1 MRKYPPKALHVRS
14 QCPPGCLG
22 GLIGRL
28 GKSDMKTIA
37 IANQK
42 GGVGKTTVARN
53 LTFYG
58 IERNLRVLC
67 VDLDPQRNFTKTLR
81 ALRERNLGT
90 PEETASLTA
99 SMLFQDSAVESFSP
113 LDCGEG
119 AALIAADRELVDVAA
134 LPVDALHAPR
144 RALAA
149 LDCLYDLCIIDT
161 APTLGNPLYAAL
173 IAADYV
179 VCPCTMDQDAID
191 GLGDLF
197 EDIAR
202 VQQLGWNADLT
213 MLGLLANRVNN
224 RRAFD
229 RNALDQ
235 LREEL
240 GDVVLNGV
248 LYDRAATQYAKDRP
262 VWRVQSGESQIL
274 AAREMKAVCNQ
285 VFEKATI

>member
-1 MRKYPPKALHVRS
+1 
-14 QCPPGCLG
+14 
-22 GLIGRL
+22 
-28 GKSDMKTIA
+28 MKTIA

-53 LTFYG
+53 LAFFG
-58 IERNLRVLC
+58 IERGLRVLC
-67 VDLDPQRNFTKTLR
+67 VDLDPQKNFSKTLR
-81 ALRERNLGT
+81 ALRERILGDQGDDLHC
-90 PEETASLTA
+90 LTGSA
-99 SMLFQDSAVESFSP
+99 LFDGAAIELPP
-113 LDCGEG
+113 LACGEG
-119 AALIAADRELVDVAA
+119 AALVAADRELVDVASRP
-134 LPVDALHAPR
+134 LEDLHAPR
-144 RALAA
+144 AALAKLA
-149 LDCLYDLCIIDT
+149 GDYDLCIIDT

-173 IAADYV
+173 IAADFV

-202 VQQLGWNADLT
+202 VQQLEWNANLVT
-213 MLGLLANRVNN
+213 LGLLANRVNT

-235 LREEL
+235 LRAEL
-240 GDVVLNGV
+240 GDVVMEGV

-274 AAREMKAVCNQ
+274 AAREMKAVCGQ
-285 VFEKATI
+285 IFDKATI

>member
-1 MRKYPPKALHVRS
+1 
-14 QCPPGCLG
+14 
-22 GLIGRL
+22 
-28 GKSDMKTIA
+28 MKTIA

-53 LTFYG
+53 LAFFG
-58 IERNLRVLC
+58 IERGLRVLC
-67 VDLDPQRNFTKTLR
+67 VDLDPQKNFSKTLR
-81 ALRERNLGT
+81 ALRERTLGDQGD
-90 PEETASLTA
+90 ELQCLTGSA
-99 SMLFQDSAVESFSP
+99 LFDGEAIELRPLECSAH
-113 LDCGEG
+113 
-119 AALIAADRELVDVAA
+119 AALVAADRELVDVASRP
-134 LPVDALHAPR
+134 LEDLHAPR
-144 RALAA
+144 AALAKLA
-149 LDCLYDLCIIDT
+149 SAYDLCIIDT

-202 VQQLGWNADLT
+202 VQQLEWNTNLVT
-213 MLGLLANRVNN
+213 LGLLANRVNT

-229 RNALDQ
+229 RNALEQ
-235 LREEL
+235 LRDEL
-240 GDVVLNGV
+240 GDVVMEGV

-285 VFEKATI
+285 IFDRATI